1 MSLEYA
7 MVQMVKIGHLHKGGS
22 RGNRTVAAI
31 RRHKLSKLDEQSRQ
45 DSISSLKEI
54 SQNK

>member
-31 RRHKLSKLDEQSRQ
+31 RRHKLSKLDEQSLQ

-54 SQNK
+54 S